1 MSDSYVKGRRKTRVS
16 KPAGIKVGKYL
27 LPSNVAIPALMG
39 LLFVV
44 ISVASAFEPEF
55 DAMVLRLTGFILFAG
70 LAYAVR
76 TRLKVMSVYVRL
88 IDAFAALF
96 AVTLLWSVAGYL
108 HLYDQPTAAVSTP
121 VIMAVLNLVTAAIL
135 IAGVLLFEKDSPSTI
150 FARAGKLSAGL
161 MIGVPVLIAG
171 IVIAVIL
178 SYLLFD
184 AGKADSGKL
193 LSTLA
198 MLALFSAA
206 VAAAGEAWF
215 RGLFLARLL
224 PVAGKQAGLVIQAVV
239 FAFFLAGLYY
249 MLTSSLPYA
258 GAVLAV
264 SAILG
269 YVLAYVTV
277 KHNSFLAAM
286 LSGTGI
292 NMIVALPL
300 FATFIGV

>member
-1 MSDSYVKGRRKTRVS
+1 MSDSYIKGRRKSRVS
-16 KPAGIKVGKYL
+16 KPAGIKMGKYL

-39 LLFVV
+39 FLFVV
-44 ISVASAFEPEF
+44 ITVASAFEPEF
-55 DAMVLRLTGFILFAG
+55 DALVLRLTGFILFAG

-108 HLYDQPTAAVSTP
+108 HLYDQSTAAVSTP
-121 VIMAVLNLVTAAIL
+121 IIMAVLNLVMAVVL
-135 IAGVLLFEKDSPSTI
+135 IAGVLLFEKDKPSTI
-150 FARAGKLSAGL
+150 FAGAGKLSAGL
-161 MIGVPVLIAG
+161 KIGVPVLIVG
-171 IVIAVIL
+171 MVMAVIL

-206 VAAAGEAWF
+206 ATAAGEAWF

-224 PVAGKQAGLVIQAVV
+224 PVAGKQVGFIIQAVV

-249 MLTSSLPYA
+249 LLTSSLLYA
-258 GAVLAV
+258 GGVLAV

-277 KHNSFLAAM
+277 KHNSLIAAM
-286 LSGTGI
+286 LSGTGAS
-292 NMIVALPL
+292 MVMALPL
-300 FATFIGV
+300 FAAFLGA